1 MISVKKGNNECSFYI
16 MESNVMDMLIFI
28 NVLGFILYLGI
39 DYSPLRAQVMAVP
52 SSSFSFLVASKGDSM
67 AKHHHGTE
75 R

>member
-1 MISVKKGNNECSFYI
+1 
-16 MESNVMDMLIFI
+16 MESNVMDMLILI

-39 DYSPLRAQVMAVP
+39 DYSPLRAQVMAVLLHL
-52 SSSFSFLVASKGDSM
+52 SLFLVASKGDSM

>member
-1 MISVKKGNNECSFYI
+1 
-16 MESNVMDMLIFI
+16 MDMLIFI